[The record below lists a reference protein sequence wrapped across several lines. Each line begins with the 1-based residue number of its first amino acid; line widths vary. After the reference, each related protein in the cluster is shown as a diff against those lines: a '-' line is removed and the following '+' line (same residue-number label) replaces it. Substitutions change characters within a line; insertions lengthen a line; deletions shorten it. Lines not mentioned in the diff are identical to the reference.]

1 MPPWGGRDLF
11 RVHHTGHVAL
21 TAAGRGG
28 GVGQVG
34 LQFGPEGP
42 RSPAGARGAGGAGSG
57 WGRVPGGLGRSG
69 LPCSAA
75 SWVWGVAGC
84 ASPSCALQQAS
95 KPSGRLL
102 NFCEAS
108 RPRHLFVSGLCC
120 VGLGGSGWG
129 PLSN

>member
-11 RVHHTGHVAL
+11 RVHHAGHVAL
-21 TAAGRGG
+21 TATGRGG
-28 GVGQVG
+28 GLGQVG

-57 WGRVPGGLGRSG
+57 WGRVRGGLGRSG
-69 LPCSAA
+69 LLCSAT

-84 ASPSCALQQAS
+84 ASPSCARQQAS

-108 RPRHLFVSGLCC
+108 RPRHLFVSGFCC